1 MRYMV
6 AFLIA
11 AALATPASA
20 QLEQHYSVDTTADLV
35 ALCSVEPGD
44 ETYVAAINF
53 CHGYGHGAVQYH
65 LIQAAA
71 MPELRVFC
79 VPDPAP
85 SRAEV
90 RRGFLGWIE
99 TNPDYLTVEALD
111 ALFTYLGRTYPCP

>member
-1 MRYMV
+1 MI

-11 AALATPASA
+11 AAMAAPASA
-20 QLEQHYSVDTTADLV
+20 QLEQHYSVDTAADLV

-85 SRAEV
+85 TRAEV
-90 RRGFLGWIE
+90 RRGFLSWIE